1 MKYVRARK
9 EKEKKRT
16 FFALSSLSS
25 QTICRIFSVSSGLV
39 KLGNKLN
46 LGMYALFVWKIIKY
60 SQVMSGIYDVM
71 PIRNTHVNSALK
83 VKQISSVK

>member
-25 QTICRIFSVSSGLV
+25 QNICRIFSVSSGLV